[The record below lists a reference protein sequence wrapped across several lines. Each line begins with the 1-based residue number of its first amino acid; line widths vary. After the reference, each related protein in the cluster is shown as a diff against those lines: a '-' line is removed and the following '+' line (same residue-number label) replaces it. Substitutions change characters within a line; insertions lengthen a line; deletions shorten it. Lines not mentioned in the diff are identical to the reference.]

1 MTRSI
6 QYRERLTDSNRER
19 NAEEAERILRSNI
32 TNVLYP
38 NRPKNPLLPT
48 LSLQEHTGTYEDVGY
63 GRITFTT
70 GTHPASPD
78 ETTLVAE
85 RMDRAWNETVRLEH
99 ISGDYWIWRS
109 YVAHGP
115 IEPVAAFKTEFKVG
129 PEGIISGLEVVNF
142 ELTEGVDEGI
152 ISYKKLD

>member
-1 MTRSI
+1 MRCGS
-6 QYRERLTDSNRER
+6 RLTDLIRER
-19 NAEEAERILRSNI
+19 NAEKAEQVLRSNI
-32 TNVLYP
+32 TNILYP
-38 NRPKNPLLPT
+38 HRPKTPLPPT
-48 LSLQEHTGTYEDVGY
+48 LSIQAHTGTYEDVGY
-63 GRITFTT
+63 GQITFTI

-85 RMDRAWNETVRLEH
+85 RMDRAWNETVRMEH

-109 YVAHGP
+109 YIAHGP
-115 IEPVAAFKTEFKVG
+115 IEPVAALKAEFKVG

-142 ELTEGVDEGI
+142 ELKEGVDEGI